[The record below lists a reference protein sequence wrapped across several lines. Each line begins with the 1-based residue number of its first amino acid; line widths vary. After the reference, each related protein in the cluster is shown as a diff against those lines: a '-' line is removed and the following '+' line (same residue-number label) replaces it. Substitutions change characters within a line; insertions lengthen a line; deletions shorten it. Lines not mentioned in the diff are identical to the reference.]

1 MRHSQTV
8 IPLISIVVGM
18 LLLAYASV
26 PLYRIFCEATGFG
39 GTTREAAG
47 NASHI
52 SNRSITVRFDTSTD
66 PHLPWKFKPVEPQV
80 TVHYG
85 ENRLVAF
92 TASNESA
99 VQTMGRATYNVT
111 PFAAGR
117 YFNKIQCFCFK
128 QQLLGPHQT
137 TNLPVS
143 FFIDPAMLDDPELR
157 DVTNITLS
165 YTFFSYDSRN
175 HSKLRD

>member
-1 MRHSQTV
+1 MNHHRTL

-18 LLLAYASV
+18 MMLAYASA
-26 PLYRIFCEATGFG
+26 PLYRMFCAATGFG

-47 NASHI
+47 NATRI
-52 SNRSITVRFDTSTD
+52 SDRRITVRFDTTTD
-66 PHLPWKFKPVEPQV
+66 PHLPWIFKPVEPQV
-80 TVHYG
+80 TVRFG

-92 TASNESA
+92 TATNTSDMP
-99 VQTMGRATYNVT
+99 TLGHATYNVT

-128 QQLLGPHQT
+128 QQPLGPHQQVQM
-137 TNLPVS
+137 PVS
-143 FFIDPAMLDDPELR
+143 FFVDPAMRDDPQLR

-165 YTFFSYDSRN
+165 YTFFSYDSAN
-175 HSKLRD
+175 HSK